1 MIIAYPHMI
10 IAYPHMI
17 IAYPHMIIAY
27 PHIMIITTKC
37 LTQSVIPPSSPNHMQ
52 LLLLPIRIM
61 RMVGISLFV
70 K

>member
-27 PHIMIITTKC
+27 PHIMIITTKR
-37 LTQSVIPPSSPNHMQ
+37 LTPSVIPPSSPNHMQ
-52 LLLLPIRIM
+52 WLR
-61 RMVGISLFV
+61 
-70 K
+70 